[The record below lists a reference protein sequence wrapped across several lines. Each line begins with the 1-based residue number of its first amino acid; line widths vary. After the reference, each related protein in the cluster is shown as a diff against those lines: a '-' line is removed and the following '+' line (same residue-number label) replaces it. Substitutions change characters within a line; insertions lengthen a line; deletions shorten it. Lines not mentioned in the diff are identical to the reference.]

1 MWPTSG
7 SLFPGSLRSRPSPPG
22 QLTGWQITDVG
33 LPRYHKGLGERT
45 YDFDLVMVT
54 DTSVVGVS
62 RATGAILWT
71 VTPPKSGTAFCALSS
86 NAANDQLAL
95 GYGTIDDSIASQA
108 ACSNIGL
115 LNLKTHTL
123 TWSIQVAP
131 FVGSAGEAPSG
142 LALTIAGGFVYAGGK
157 AMLVRIPL
165 ANGSPQ
171 PLANQI
177 NPGDQCSVNDL
188 AADSSTVYVLDNCT
202 DQSDS
207 GNETVLGLDAPRQT
221 SC

>member
-1 MWPTSG
+1 MVGAAITVPILLTSG
-7 SLFPGSLRSRPSPPG
+7 GGWPGAANLGQSVSGKPSVQTIPPG

-33 LPRYHKGLGERT
+33 LPGYHKGLGERA

-108 ACSNIGL
+108 ACSNIAL
-115 LNLKTHTL
+115 LNLKTHAHVVDPGRT
-123 TWSIQVAP
+123 VR
-131 FVGSAGEAPSG
+131 G
-142 LALTIAGGFVYAGGK
+142 LRG
-157 AMLVRIPL
+157 
-165 ANGSPQ
+165 
-171 PLANQI
+171 
-177 NPGDQCSVNDL
+177 
-188 AADSSTVYVLDNCT
+188 
-202 DQSDS
+202 
-207 GNETVLGLDAPRQT
+207 
-221 SC
+221 